1 MVTELKRYNHTADN
15 PPWTKARA
23 EVRHRATRERLNKP
37 DGIGGGG
44 NDRIPEGRVFSLAFH
59 EAPYCS
65 DDAVA
70 GVAGPDGDLSCRV
83 AREGL
88 PSLAS

>member
-1 MVTELKRYNHTADN
+1 MALAVG
-15 PPWTKARA
+15 
-23 EVRHRATRERLNKP
+23 AT
-37 DGIGGGG
+37 IGS
-44 NDRIPEGRVFSLAFH
+44 PEGRMFSLAFH
-59 EAPYCS
+59 ETSYCS